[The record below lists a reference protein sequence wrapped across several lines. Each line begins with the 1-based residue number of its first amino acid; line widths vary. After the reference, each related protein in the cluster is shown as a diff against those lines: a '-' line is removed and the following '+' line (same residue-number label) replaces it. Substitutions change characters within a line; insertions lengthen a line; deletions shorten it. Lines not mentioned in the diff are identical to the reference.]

1 MHPTAPP
8 SLDSRTLADVAAQVA
23 ARVHRSH
30 QLPGT
35 GRRYR
40 RVDVGGL
47 DAHVD
52 AWLIAWP
59 AGTGLPMHD
68 HAGSSAV
75 IQLIRSTLRERFLDD
90 DRVLERWLRPGQP
103 VLLPPTHWHEVVN
116 DSDDEALSLHVYSPK
131 LTTLRF
137 RSEFASW
144 RSAAEHPVL
153 AEAGSTS

>member
-1 MHPTAPP
+1 MHATASP
-8 SLDSRTLADVAAQVA
+8 SLDSRTLTNVAAHVA
-23 ARVHRSH
+23 AGVDRGH
-30 QLPGT
+30 QLPGA
-35 GRRYR
+35 GRRYQ

-68 HAGSSAV
+68 HAGSSAI
-75 IQLIRSTLRERFLDD
+75 IQVIRSTLRERFLDD

-116 DSDDEALSLHVYSPK
+116 DSNDEALSLHIYSPK

-144 RSAAEHPVL
+144 RSVP
-153 AEAGSTS
+153 GSTVVAEDGSTT